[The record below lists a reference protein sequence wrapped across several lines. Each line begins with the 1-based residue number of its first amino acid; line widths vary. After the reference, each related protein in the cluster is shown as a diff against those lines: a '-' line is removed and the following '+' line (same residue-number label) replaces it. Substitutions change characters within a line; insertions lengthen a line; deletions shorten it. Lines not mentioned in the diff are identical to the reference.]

1 MGEHDA
7 QVSGPLQIRAAL
19 TRAGR
24 EQVLGPIRVIVPGQV
39 CARRA
44 RLLARLA
51 LTGAATG
58 LRRQRGLARL
68 VITAGRHR
76 GVPAVTRDQP
86 LQPGDPLRLR
96 RDLRLQPGDLRV
108 LVLQQRAQRLVRR
121 PQPGDLHAQRDSI
134 PGHTGRVGHA
144 PITSEPAL
152 RKQCDTRSRP
162 ARTCTSSP
170 QPDQTSGQTPPS
182 SQGPECLQIFDVNQS
197 TISRYI
203 SFLTPLIDKA
213 TAEFRPSTDEAA
225 EATRGA
231 IALVDGTL
239 WPCWSWAGERELWA
253 GKCRTTGH
261 GSLII
266 TNLAGR
272 IAFVSE
278 PVPGNQHDMAKLKGS
293 ECEMILKLA
302 GGVFGDKGFIGTD
315 YITTPVRKPKD
326 RELYMREHDYNNQI
340 SSHRA
345 PVERAV
351 ASLKTWRI
359 LFTDYRRPLKTF
371 LSSFRAAI
379 GLYFFKESFA

>member
-1 MGEHDA
+1 LRFDRM
-7 QVSGPLQIRAAL
+7 SGLSAEQLDELEELISDLLEEPWDKRKGHPRELTLREAL
-19 TRAGR
+19 
-24 EQVLGPIRVIVPGQV
+24 IVASGY
-39 CARRA
+39 ARNNIIEEIWA
-44 RLLARLA
+44 
-51 LTGAATG
+51 
-58 LRRQRGLARL
+58 
-68 VITAGRHR
+68 
-76 GVPAVTRDQP
+76 
-86 LQPGDPLRLR
+86 
-96 RDLRLQPGDLRV
+96 
-108 LVLQQRAQRLVRR
+108 
-121 PQPGDLHAQRDSI
+121 
-134 PGHTGRVGHA
+134 
-144 PITSEPAL
+144 E
-152 RKQCDTRSRP
+152 
-162 ARTCTSSP
+162 
-170 QPDQTSGQTPPS
+170 
-182 SQGPECLQIFDVNQS
+182 IFDVNQS

-213 TAEFRPSTDEAA
+213 TAEFRPSADEAA
-225 EATRGA
+225 EAARGT

-253 GKCRTTGH
+253 GKYKTTGH

-266 TNLAGR
+266 TNLAGS
-272 IAFVSE
+272 ITFVSE

-326 RELYMREHDYNNQI
+326 RELYMREHDYNNQV

-351 ASLKTWRI
+351 ANLKTWRI